1 MINKIKKLITT
12 LKQINIK
19 DLISDYKKFQKLDI
33 PFKEFV
39 KLHRWKYISK
49 NKSVLFNKEI
59 CITDYFWHL
68 HSLNE
73 LFVEEVYA
81 FESNKIDPIII
92 DCGANIGLSIIYFKK
107 LFPQS
112 HIMGFEPDDT
122 IFEML
127 KFNLSQFNF
136 SNIEL
141 FQKAIWIDEKPLLF
155 LKNGSLGGHLTENVQ
170 DNTIEIQTVRLK
182 SLLLNKK
189 VDFLKID
196 IEGAEY
202 EIIYDCKDVLDNV
215 ENIFIEYHS
224 FHENPQMI
232 GELLIILK
240 EAGFKIY
247 IKEAWDNM
255 KKPFIE
261 KKGPYFDLQLNIFGY
276 RR

>member
-1 MINKIKKLITT
+1 MMKKIKKLIIT
-12 LKQINIK
+12 LKQIDIK
-19 DLISDYKKFQKLDI
+19 DLINDYKKFQKLDI
-33 PFKEFV
+33 PFVELV
-39 KLHRWKYISK
+39 KLHRWKYMSK

-59 CITDYFWHL
+59 RITDYFWHL

-81 FESNKIDPIII
+81 FESNKVDPLII
-92 DCGANIGLSIIYFKK
+92 DCGANIGLSIIYFKR
-107 LFPQS
+107 LFPLS

-122 IFEML
+122 IFDMM
-127 KFNLSQFNF
+127 KFNLSQYNF
-136 SNIEL
+136 DNIEL
-141 FQKAIWIDEKPLLF
+141 FQKAVWINETPLLF
-155 LKNGSLGGHLTENVQ
+155 LKNGSLGGHLTKSSQE
-170 DNTIEIQTVRLK
+170 NTIEVQTFHLRN
-182 SLLLNKK
+182 LLSIKK

-202 EIIYDCKDVLDNV
+202 DIIYDCKDVLENV